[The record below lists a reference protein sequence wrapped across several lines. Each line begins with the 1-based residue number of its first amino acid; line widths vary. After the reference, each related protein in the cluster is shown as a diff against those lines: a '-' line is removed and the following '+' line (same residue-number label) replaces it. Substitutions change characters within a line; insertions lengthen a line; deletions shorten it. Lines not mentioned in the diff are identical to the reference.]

1 MNTDK
6 TTKVPDTGPVSAS
19 SSLPETIPAALVLE
33 GGGMRGV
40 YTTGVLDAFMDAGL
54 EFPLVAGVS
63 AGASH
68 GLSFLSRQRDRAR
81 RVVVD
86 YIQRPEYMGLRP
98 LFTEG
103 SYFGWDFIFR
113 TLPLELEPFDFTAFW
128 QNPTRW
134 VAVATDIESGEPAY
148 LSAASNEELMAVA
161 KASCSLPFIS
171 PPVEINGHQYLDGG
185 LSDSLPVDWALAQG
199 AKKLIVIRTQP
210 AGYRKGPTKHPGL
223 ARLWYRKHPALVEAL
238 LTRNERYNAC
248 LDHLDALE
256 RDGIAYVIQPK
267 PQPGLARMER
277 DPAKLQGLWESG
289 YADGS
294 AAAAKIA
301 RWRGAEETISL

>member
-1 MNTDK
+1 MAEASRSALATGASS
-6 TTKVPDTGPVSAS
+6 GPV
-19 SSLPETIPAALVLE
+19 ALVLE

-54 EFPLVAGVS
+54 EFPLVVGVS

-68 GLSFLSRQRDRAR
+68 GLSFISRQKGRAR
-81 RVVVD
+81 RVSVD
-86 YIQRPEYMGLRP
+86 YVTRREYMGLGP
-98 LFTEG
+98 LLREG

-113 TLPLELEPFDFTAFW
+113 RLPLELEPFDFAAFW
-128 QNPTRW
+128 QNPARW
-134 VAVATDIESGEPAY
+134 VAVATDIDSGRPAY
-148 LSAASNEELMAVA
+148 LSAAGNEELMAVA

-171 PPVEINGHQYLDGG
+171 PPVEINGHHYLDGG

-199 AKKLIVIRTQP
+199 AKQLVVIRTQP
-210 AGYRKGPTKHPGL
+210 AGYRKGPTKHPAL
-223 ARLWYRKHPALVEAL
+223 ARIRYRRHPALVEAL

-248 LDHLDALE
+248 LDHLDELE
-256 RDGIAYVIQPK
+256 RAGTARVIQPR
-267 PQPGLARMER
+267 PQAGLTRMER

-294 AAAAKIA
+294 AAAAGLTAICKA
-301 RWRGAEETISL
+301 GGTISL